1 MEQKVINTSTAE
13 NNKRIAKNTLI
24 LYVRML
30 FCMIISLYTSR
41 VLLDTLGISD
51 YGIFNVVGGVVV
63 MMNVLN
69 SAMSVSTQRY
79 LTFEIGKSD
88 FEQFRKTFSMCMNI
102 FLCLSGLILV
112 LGETV
117 GLWFIN
123 TYLVIPPDRIYAAN
137 WVYQFALLSCVC
149 SLLATPYNAAIVSHE
164 RMNIYAYVGVAEV
177 LLKLIIVYILVLIP
191 FDRLA
196 FYGVLTF
203 LSSALM
209 TLIYRFYCVRQFKET
224 HFLLYWN
231 KNLFK
236 NLASY
241 SGWNLFGSI
250 SGVAK
255 GQGLNVLI
263 NIFFGPSVNAS
274 RGIAYQVNGVV
285 QSFFTNFYM
294 AVRPQIT
301 KYYAQGNKEE
311 MFKLVFNSSKMAF
324 FLILLVSL
332 PLVIEAPV
340 IIKLWLGKMPDY
352 VVIFVRLIIV
362 ITAIDSMSTPLMTA
376 IHATGNNRL
385 YQFSVGL
392 IMIMTLPISY
402 VFLKLGYSPVSVFI
416 ISLVLSVIS
425 MLIRLLITKKQLG
438 IPFRKYILQ
447 VVLRSFMVAFLAAIL
462 PVWIHMTMPQSWFT
476 TIIVCGACMVCSII
490 SAYLIGLDKKE
501 RQAATTFVKSK
512 IIMSRKK

>member
-1 MEQKVINTSTAE
+1 MNTSTAE

-24 LYVRML
+24 LYARML

-79 LTFEIGKSD
+79 LTFELGKAD
-88 FEQFRKTFSMCMNI
+88 FEQYRKTFSMCMNI
-102 FLCLSGLILV
+102 FLCLSGLIII
-112 LGETV
+112 LGETI
-117 GLWFIN
+117 GLWFMN
-123 TYLVIPPDRIYAAN
+123 TYLVISPDRITAAN

-149 SLLATPYNAAIVSHE
+149 SMLSTPYNAAIVSHE

-191 FDRLA
+191 FDKLA
-196 FYGVLTF
+196 LYGALTF
-203 LSSALM
+203 VSAF
-209 TLIYRFYCVRQFKET
+209 LIALLYRYYCVKQFKET
-224 HFLLYWN
+224 HYLFYWN
-231 KNLFK
+231 KALFK
-236 NLASY
+236 SLASY

-255 GQGLNVLI
+255 GQGLNILI
-263 NIFFGPSVNAS
+263 NVFFGSSVNAS
-274 RGIAYQVNGVV
+274 RGIAYQVNGVI

-324 FLILLVSL
+324 FLILFVSL
-332 PLVIEAPV
+332 PLIIEAPF
-340 IIKLWLGKMPDY
+340 IIKLWLGQMPDY
-352 VVIFVRLIIV
+352 VVVFVRLIII

-402 VFLKLGYSPVSVFI
+402 LFLKLGYSPVSVFI
-416 ISLVLSVIS
+416 VSLVLSIIS
-425 MLIRLLITKKQLG
+425 MLVRLLITKKQLG
-438 IPFRKYILQ
+438 IPVRKYIVQ
-447 VVLRSFMVAFLAAIL
+447 VVLRSFIVALLAAIL
-462 PVWIHMTMPQSWFT
+462 PVWIHVTLPQSWFT
-476 TIIVCGACMVCSII
+476 TIIVCIVCVVSSII
-490 SAYLIGLDKKE
+490 PAYLIGLDRRE
-501 RQAATTFVKSK
+501 RQVATAFIKSK
-512 IIMSRKK
+512 IIKSRKK

>member
-203 LSSALM
+203 LSTALV
-209 TLIYRFYCVRQFKET
+209 TLIYRFYCIRQFKET
-224 HFLLYWN
+224 HFLIYWN

-255 GQGLNVLI
+255 GQGLNILI

-340 IIKLWLGKMPDY
+340 IIKLWLGQMPDY

-425 MLIRLLITKKQLG
+425 MLIRLFITKKQLG
-438 IPFRKYILQ
+438 IPFRKYIKQ

-476 TIIVCGACMVCSII
+476 TIIVGGACMVCSII